1 MLHVVNGWSS
11 DAGRDAGATMPEL
24 PEVETVVRGLR
35 RHLPGRRIVEL
46 RLGKTDFMDDPV
58 AIGERV
64 PGSLIRAVRRHGKFL
79 VLDLEAGAVDGSAA
93 RAELLVI
100 HLGMTGQLTVVAA
113 DTEVKPHTH
122 VFFMLD
128 DRRELRFC
136 DPRRFGRMLVASPA
150 DGEKILGPL
159 GADPLE
165 VSETDFRR
173 LITSRRA
180 RIKALLLDQTVFRG
194 MGNIYTDESLWRAKI
209 HPARLGANLKP
220 LEIKKL
226 QRAMCAILEEAIKL
240 GGSSISD
247 YVGADGEPGEFQ
259 IRHRA
264 YDREGKK
271 CFRCGARIRRMIV
284 AGRSS
289 YFCPKCQRAPRG
301 L

>member
-1 MLHVVNGWSS
+1 MP
-11 DAGRDAGATMPEL
+11 AGTPALLMPEL

-46 RLGKTDFMDDPV
+46 RLGKTDFMDDPA

-79 VLDLEAGAVDGSAA
+79 VLDLEAGAADGSGA

-136 DPRRFGRMLVASPA
+136 DPRRFGRMLVATPA
-150 DGEKILGPL
+150 DGQKILGPL

-165 VSETDFRR
+165 VSEADFRR

-220 LEIKKL
+220 PEIRKL
-226 QRAMCAILEEAIKL
+226 HRAMRAILEEAIKL

-271 CFRCGARIRRMIV
+271 CFRCRARIRRMIV

-289 YFCPKCQRAPRG
+289 YFCSKCQRAPRF

>member
-1 MLHVVNGWSS
+1 
-11 DAGRDAGATMPEL
+11 MPEL

-79 VLDLEAGAVDGSAA
+79 VLELEVATNDGGAA
-93 RAELLVI
+93 RGELLLVI

-113 DTEVKPHTH
+113 DTVAKPHTH
-122 VFFMLD
+122 VFFVLD

-136 DPRRFGRMLVASPA
+136 DPRRFGRMLVATPA

-165 VSETDFRR
+165 VSESEFRR

-220 LEIKKL
+220 QEIKKL
-226 QRAMCAILEEAIKL
+226 QRAMRAILEEAIRL

-271 CFRCGARIRRMIV
+271 CFRCGAKIRRMIV

>member
-1 MLHVVNGWSS
+1 MP
-11 DAGRDAGATMPEL
+11 AGTPALLMPEL

-46 RLGKTDFMDDPV
+46 RLGKTDFMDDPA

-79 VLDLEAGAVDGSAA
+79 VLDLEAGAADGSGA

-136 DPRRFGRMLVASPA
+136 DPRRFGRMLVATPA
-150 DGEKILGPL
+150 DGQKILGPL

-165 VSETDFRR
+165 VSEADFRR

-220 LEIKKL
+220 PEIRKL
-226 QRAMCAILEEAIKL
+226 HRAMRAILEEAIKL

-271 CFRCGARIRRMIV
+271 CFRCRARIRRMIV

-289 YFCPKCQRAPRG
+289 YFCSKCQRAPRG

>member
-1 MLHVVNGWSS
+1 MP
-11 DAGRDAGATMPEL
+11 AGTPALLMPEL

-46 RLGKTDFMDDPV
+46 RLGKTDFMDDPA

-79 VLDLEAGAVDGSAA
+79 VLDLEAGAADGSGA

-136 DPRRFGRMLVASPA
+136 DPRRFGRMLVATPA
-150 DGEKILGPL
+150 DGQKILGPL

-165 VSETDFRR
+165 VSEADFRR

-220 LEIKKL
+220 PEIRKL
-226 QRAMCAILEEAIKL
+226 HRAMRAILEEAIKL

-271 CFRCGARIRRMIV
+271 CFRCRARIRRMIV

>member
-1 MLHVVNGWSS
+1 
-11 DAGRDAGATMPEL
+11 MPEL

-58 AIGERV
+58 AIGDRV
-64 PGSLIRAVRRHGKFL
+64 PGSLIRSVRRHGKFL
-79 VLDLEAGAVDGSAA
+79 VLDLEVGAVDGSEA

-128 DRRELRFC
+128 DLRELRFC

-165 VSETDFRR
+165 VSEADFRR

-220 LEIKKL
+220 PEIRKL
-226 QRAMCAILEEAIKL
+226 HRAMRAILEEAIKL

-271 CFRCGARIRRMIV
+271 CFRCRARIRRMIV

-289 YFCPKCQRAPRG
+289 YFCSKCQRAPRG

>member
-1 MLHVVNGWSS
+1 MP
-11 DAGRDAGATMPEL
+11 AGTPALLMPEL

-46 RLGKTDFMDDPV
+46 RLGKTDFMDDPA

-79 VLDLEAGAVDGSAA
+79 VLDLEAGAADGSGA

-136 DPRRFGRMLVASPA
+136 DPRRFGRMLVATPA
-150 DGEKILGPL
+150 DGQKILGPL

-165 VSETDFRR
+165 VSEADFRR

-220 LEIKKL
+220 PEIRKL
-226 QRAMCAILEEAIKL
+226 HRAMRAILEEAIKL

-271 CFRCGARIRRMIV
+271 CFRCRARIRRMIV

-289 YFCPKCQRAPRG
+289 YFCPKCQRAPRF